1 MKLLV
6 FTTHRQLRHFV
17 ASHANSFL
25 PKLLTIG
32 DFFDRII
39 DIETPIVDEDRRK
52 LFLYEAA
59 RSLSLD
65 RLGLSGEWWG
75 FLSQVGALYSFLL
88 EMKQEGVEIADIDT
102 SDTYAEYAEHLQIL
116 QQLKENYRNIL
127 QSHNLTDKLFIQ
139 DPPINHAYLEQ
150 FSEIE
155 LFVEGYLTKFERM
168 LLQKIETPLK
178 IHFSVTRFNKPLAV
192 KMFGIEKE
200 GAYEIGK
207 QPEFIGDLP
216 PLPQI
221 ETSYFGTR
229 IDQVDFVFAKIEEFV
244 QSGISPEKIAVI
256 LPDMGFKE
264 YLEAFDRLNNLNFS
278 MGDSFI
284 YSKLYR
290 TLEALY
296 KVRFED
302 EEQLVSKIDEK
313 SLEILQKVQDWAGL
327 KEAIEALSSPKEMDL
342 IQEELFRFS
351 KLVAR
356 HESDLQR
363 LWHLFLQRL
372 AQLSFDDN
380 RGGKITVMETLESR
394 GVGFEGVIVVDFNEE
409 YVPKITTEDL
419 FIDSRVRKRSN
430 LPTRSDKEAL
440 QKHFYYM
447 LFSRAKRV
455 AISYVKNDKQDASR
469 FLHELSSVQQDG
481 SYYQDALLPPF
492 AKSKRF
498 EPEGELKIFDPLTPT
513 KLWTLLQCPMQYFLR
528 YQLGI
533 KPPSQERFL
542 GTLIHSAI
550 QQAAKKRP
558 KTYQEYAKEIIG
570 YLHAYATREER
581 LQIAALWERKLYNF
595 AKKDFENLGYPIGD
609 EITQSKRLDNFILQ
623 ARADRVVYKESVMIV
638 DFKTSKSASDKDYL
652 QALFYAY
659 IWDSEEIYMWDLHK
673 GSMKKVETK
682 NPQEEL
688 LEILRNL
695 PQEIT
700 RSQDEKPCYFCAYR
714 FGCKGEV

>member
-17 ASHANSFL
+17 AKHNNTFL

-32 DFFDRII
+32 EFFDRII
-39 DIETPIVDEDRRK
+39 EIDTPIVDEDRRK

-59 RSLSLD
+59 KNLSLQ

-75 FLSQVGALYSFLL
+75 FLSQVDALYAFLL
-88 EMKQEGVEIADIDT
+88 ETKQEGVEIVDIDT

-116 QQLKENYRNIL
+116 QQLKKNYQKIL
-127 QSHNLTDKLFIQ
+127 QAHNLTDKLFIK
-139 DPPINHAYLEQ
+139 DPAINHAYLEQ
-150 FSEIE
+150 FSAIE
-155 LFVEGYLTKFERM
+155 LFVEGYLTKFERE

-178 IHFSVTRFNKPLAV
+178 IHFSVTRFNKPLAA
-192 KMFGIEKE
+192 KMFGIAREGVYAIQKE
-200 GAYEIGK
+200 
-207 QPEFIGDLP
+207 PTFIRDLP

-221 ETSYFGTR
+221 ESAHFHTR

-244 QSGISPEKIAVI
+244 QSGIKPENIAVI
-256 LPDMGFKE
+256 LPDKAFKE

-284 YSKLYR
+284 YSRLYR
-290 TLEALY
+290 ILEAYY
-296 KVRFED
+296 KACYEKQ
-302 EEQLVSKIDEK
+302 EQGLSKIDEK
-313 SLEILQKVQDWAGL
+313 SLEVLQKVQDWIGF
-327 KEAIEALSSPKEMDL
+327 KEAIEALASPKEMDL

-351 KLVAR
+351 KLVAE
-356 HESDLQR
+356 HERDLQR

-372 AQLSFDDN
+372 SQLSFDDI

-409 YVPKITTEDL
+409 YVPKIGTEDL

-455 AISYVKNDKQDASR
+455 AISYVKNDEQDASR

-492 AKSKRF
+492 TKPQRF
-498 EPEGELKIFDPLTPT
+498 EPKEELKIFDPLTPT
-513 KLWTLLQCPMQYFLR
+513 KLWALLQCPMQYFLR

-533 KPPSQERFL
+533 TPPEQGRFL

-558 KTYQEYAKEIIG
+558 KTHQEYAKAIID
-570 YLHAYATREER
+570 YLHTHATREER
-581 LQIAALWERKLYNF
+581 LQIAAQWESKLYSF
-595 AKKDFENLGYPIGD
+595 AKKDFVNLSYSVSH
-609 EITQSKRLDNFILQ
+609 EVTQSKRLGSFILQ
-623 ARADRVVYKESVMIV
+623 ARADRVVHKEPVMIV
-638 DFKTSKSASDKDYL
+638 DFKTSKSASDKDYV

-659 IWDSEEIYMWDLHK
+659 IWDSEEIYIWDLHK
-673 GSMKKVETK
+673 GSMKKVDTK
-682 NPQEEL
+682 NPKEQLLEL
-688 LEILRNL
+688 LKSLPKEI
-695 PQEIT
+695 I